1 MPSPTDQ
8 TTVIVGA
15 GPAGLAAALG
25 LARYRHPVT
34 VVDSPRAPRNGAS
47 TGVHGHVGMD
57 GVTPAE
63 FRARAWRELSRYATV
78 ERLEADVE
86 QVLTT
91 GDGGFRVVLGG
102 AAAVGGAT
110 AESVEART
118 VLLATG
124 VVDEHP
130 AGVDGFSECWGRS
143 VIHCPF
149 CLGEENAG
157 GRWAT
162 VADNAQ
168 LAGLSAVAFRA
179 WSKDTVAICEES
191 MPGLDTARATAR
203 SMGGD
208 VVTGTIRRLHH
219 VQGALKAVEFDD
231 GRTLE
236 RETLV
241 WTPRQRQQ
249 PVVRRATD
257 ELGLTVDD
265 AGFVGVD
272 DSRCTS
278 VPGLYAAGDLAD
290 RWKQSIT
297 AATAAG
303 AAAADA
309 MHMAALLGAVRH

>member
-1 MPSPTDQ
+1 MPSPTDH

-15 GPAGLAAALG
+15 GPAGLTAALG

-34 VVDSPRAPRNGAS
+34 VVDSPRAPRNSAS
-47 TGVHGHVGMD
+47 AGVHGHVGLD
-57 GVTPAE
+57 GATPAE

-78 ERLEADVE
+78 RRLEADVE

-91 GDGGFRVVLGG
+91 ADGGFQVVLGG
-102 AAAVGGAT
+102 
-110 AESVEART
+110 ESGEPLQTRT

-130 AGVDGFSECWGRS
+130 ADVDGFADCWGRS

-149 CLGEENAG
+149 CHGEENAG

-179 WSKDTVAICEES
+179 WSEDTVAICEES
-191 MPGLDTARATAR
+191 MPGLETARQTAR
-203 SMGGD
+203 GMGGD

-219 VQGALKAVEFDD
+219 VQGALKAIEFTD

-241 WTPRQRQQ
+241 WTPRQRQH
-249 PVVRRATD
+249 PFVRRTAD
-257 ELGLTVDD
+257 ALGLAVDD
-265 AGFVGVD
+265 AGFIGVD
-272 DSRCTS
+272 DSQCTA
-278 VPGLYAAGDLAD
+278 VPGLYAAGDLTN

-297 AATAAG
+297 VAAAAGATAA
-303 AAAADA
+303 DA
-309 MHMAALLGAVRH
+309 LHMAALLGAVRH